1 MKTNGTLKYKSK
13 HKILFDGRIALD
25 VTVVSMAMMGMT
37 TKAIAKATGLTPSQ
51 VSYRI
56 IKAQK
61 AEGVDDGYR
70 GAWRSGSSPYCQQ
83 VKRIMLPKFSAHVRT
98 TLPKMFITPPVEA
111 SPVRT

>member
-1 MKTNGTLKYKSK
+1 MKTNGTLKHKSK

-25 VTVVSMAMMGMT
+25 VTVVSMAMLGMT
-37 TKAIAKATGLTPSQ
+37 TKAIAKATGLSPSQ

-61 AEGVDDGYR
+61 AEGVDNGYR
-70 GAWRSGSSPYCQQ
+70 GAWRSGSCPYCQQ
-83 VKRIMLPKFSAHVRT
+83 VKKIMMPKFSAHVRG
-98 TLPKMFITPPVEA
+98 TLPKMFTTPAVEA